1 MRKDLAMMKQETV
14 AAAMHAAAPCP
25 PELKQR
31 M

>member
-1 MRKDLAMMKQETV
+1 MMKQETV